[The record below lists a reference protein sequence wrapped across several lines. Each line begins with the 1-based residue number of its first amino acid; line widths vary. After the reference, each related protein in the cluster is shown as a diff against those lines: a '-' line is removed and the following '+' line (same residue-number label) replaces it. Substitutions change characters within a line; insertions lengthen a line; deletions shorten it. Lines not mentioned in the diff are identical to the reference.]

1 MASAEFLQNRITGKK
16 KELEKLNKKLA
27 RILEA
32 KEFDYKDHN
41 PYYYHEDDLKYTAR
55 DIDRCEKAISDLEEK
70 LAKEIEKDKSRDV
83 AVILEF
89 LEAWK
94 KRVTEFYLD
103 RFKGYAAARERYYN
117 DLREVDYLDYWHLE
131 KLRKEDRLAYKEYC
145 SKVDE
150 LKKEYR
156 NAYGFL
162 EPYTDDVFNPEKGLC
177 ECVFKEEKLAKELD
191 QEARRKYDFIIERT
205 NAIVGQI
212 TDASN
217 LCIGAKG
224 DLNGY
229 IIGTD
234 GKAKVQTVGAGGYNI
249 MCFHYR
255 TLINPMK

>member
-1 MASAEFLQNRITGKK
+1 MPSVEFLHNRITGKK

-32 KEFDYKDHN
+32 KEFNYKDHN

-55 DIDRCEKAISDLEEK
+55 DIERCEKAISDLEEK
-70 LAKEIEKDKSRDV
+70 LAKE
-83 AVILEF
+83 
-89 LEAWK
+89 
-94 KRVTEFYLD
+94 
-103 RFKGYAAARERYYN
+103 
-117 DLREVDYLDYWHLE
+117 
-131 KLRKEDRLAYKEYC
+131 
-145 SKVDE
+145 
-150 LKKEYR
+150 
-156 NAYGFL
+156 
-162 EPYTDDVFNPEKGLC
+162 
-177 ECVFKEEKLAKELD
+177 LD
-191 QEARRKYDFIIERT
+191 QEAKRKYDFIIERT